1 MGKQK
6 RFPWMLDL
14 FTMMWSNFGMMGN
27 INRKVNIAELE
38 KWARQQVKQR
48 FEEDQEWKDLT
59 K

>member
-27 INRKVNIAELE
+27 INRKINIAELE

>member
-6 RFPWMLDL
+6 RLPWMLDL

-38 KWARQQVKQR
+38 KWSRQQVKQR
-48 FEEDQEWKDLT
+48 FEEDQAWKDLT